1 MEQEKPIAHLD
12 YRLFVP
18 KNAVTQDMLD
28 AFEDII
34 PDFFS
39 QIDENGDLRDNR
51 DLRLVHYKIHPEG
64 WVSFSRGDLAKIKD
78 IIFPYVNIN
87 DCRAVHPLKV
97 CPQWLGVRKD
107 NGDIV
112 SLHDNQI
119 STISKLLHA
128 GYGQLQAPPRYGK
141 TVCMSNII
149 TQIQQKTLVL
159 AHQVELLHQF
169 EERFRACTN
178 IEELERK
185 AGHRLIGICTKAEEF
200 NQYIVCAATWQGF
213 LEGNSSHTLLPSL
226 KNAFGCVMV
235 DEAHRA
241 ASECFSK
248 VVAQFNPR
256 FRFGFTATPERKDG
270 LEAVVENIIGP
281 VVASGDV
288 NQLPMRIRPVYTGFT
303 PVFERWYAYERQIR
317 DANPRNKLILKLVAE
332 DVAAGHSVLVVCT
345 RKEHIKNL
353 VDTLNRKFNIPAEG
367 WYSDVK
373 DRAGVLGRAKSGATK
388 VIVAMR
394 SMLLGLNVPRWSSIH
409 IVVPSN
415 NPFNFYQEFARVRTP
430 NEGKKYCVIR
440 DYIDNHKAAVTCF
453 KTRFGVYTNPMY
465 APAYF
470 EDERGNL
477 VNAPTMRLVQELAS
491 RSPSEIS
498 LEAVPGE
505 ARRVRSIF
513 KSKPAYDVEEK
524 DTNDAGPLG
533 LSKFEQIKSRKIT
546 LGENL

>member
-1 MEQEKPIAHLD
+1 MEQEKPTAYLD

-18 KNAVTQDMLD
+18 TQAVNQDMMD

-39 QIDENGDLRDNR
+39 HVDENGDLRDNR
-51 DLRLVHYKIHPEG
+51 DLRLIHYKKHAEG
-64 WVSFSRGDLAKIKD
+64 WVSFSRGDLNKIKEV
-78 IIFPYVNIN
+78 IFPYVNIA
-87 DCRAVHPLKV
+87 DHRALRPLTLQPK
-97 CPQWLGVRKD
+97 WLGVRKD
-107 NGDIV
+107 NGELV
-112 SLHDNQI
+112 PLYDNQVD
-119 STISKLLHA
+119 TIARTLHT

-149 TQIQQKTLVL
+149 TQLQQKTLVL
-159 AHQVELLHQF
+159 AHQVELLIQF

-178 IEELERK
+178 IDELERK
-185 AGHRLIGICTKAEEF
+185 AGHRLVGICDKWEEF
-200 NQYIVCAATWQGF
+200 EQYIVCAATWQGF
-213 LEGNSSHTLLPSL
+213 LAGNANHSLLPKL
-226 KNAFGCVMV
+226 KDSFGCVMV

-270 LEAVVENIIGP
+270 LEAVVNNIIGP

-288 NQLPMRIRPVYTGFT
+288 PQLPMRIRPVYTGFK

-317 DANPRNKLILKLVAE
+317 DSNPRNKLILKLVVE
-332 DVAAGHSVLVVCT
+332 DVNNGHSVLVVCT

-353 VDTLNRKFNIPAEG
+353 VDTLNRKFNVPAEG

-373 DRAGVLGRAKSGATK
+373 DRAGVLGRAKAGATK

-415 NPFNFYQEFARVRTP
+415 NPYNFYQEFARVRTP

-440 DYIDNHKAAVTCF
+440 DYIDNHKAAITCF

-470 EDERGNL
+470 EDEHGNL
-477 VNAPTMRLVQELAS
+477 VNPPTMRLLQELAQ
-491 RSPSEIS
+491 RDPDEINLDALPS
-498 LEAVPGE
+498 E
-505 ARRVRSIF
+505 ARRARNIF
-513 KSKPAYDVEEK
+513 QSKPTYEHETK
-524 DTNDAGPLG
+524 DENMAPLG
-533 LSKFEQIKSRKIT
+533 LSTFEKIKARKT
-546 LGENL
+546 ALGSNL